1 MESIF
6 DRVLRLIEY
15 YGVSARAFCEKMN
28 FGYTTFKNYNSGIR
42 QPNNAELYS
51 KLLDTY
57 VDVSAEWLMRGTGEM
72 FRDTHD
78 LRLANIDEAI
88 NLINKLRKET
98 VELAREN
105 ERLKAKVD
113 MLGRKKRAKKNLS
126 QSSSFCIAADA
137 AEPYNTKAKEENID
151 KNR

>member
-6 DRVLRLIEY
+6 DRVLKLIEY
-15 YGVSARAFCEKMN
+15 YGISARAFCEKID

-42 QPNNAELYS
+42 QPNNTELYS
-51 KLLDTY
+51 KVLDTY

-78 LRLANIDEAI
+78 LRLVNLDEAI
-88 NLINKLRKET
+88 NLIDKLRKET
-98 VELAREN
+98 VDLAREN
-105 ERLKAKVD
+105 EKLKARIDILSK
-113 MLGRKKRAKKNLS
+113 KKRAKKKLS
-126 QSSSFCIAADA
+126 QSSSFCIAAEL
-137 AEPYNTKAKEENID
+137 AEPYNKISKTENID